1 MAAMSTEELI
11 LRTDPAEFHEC
22 QFWDRFYATRGGKA
36 FEWYGCWADIAELVA
51 GVADRS
57 EPLLVLGCGK

>member
-1 MAAMSTEELI
+1 M
-11 LRTDPAEFHEC
+11 RTDPAEFHEC

-51 GVADRS
+51 GVADRA